1 MATFFGKN
9 KYIDKSLE
17 HLFKPTKKIGK
28 LMWIDDENKLIA
40 IAVKDGMKP
49 NYVFKFQN
57 FIGYSVSTNE
67 KDVGSKSG
75 LGRALGGGILFGPTG
90 AIVGAVTGKKGA
102 ESIINNLIINIQL
115 NYNGKTV
122 SEKIPVI
129 LFRKVKLNSSEYRKI
144 ESEVSE
150 TVRFLDNLLSSAINQ
165 HTVPSTLKQELLD
178 LKELLDLEI
187 ISEKEFNQQ
196 KEKLLKN

>member
-1 MATFFGKN
+1 MATFLGKN

-28 LMWIDDENKLIA
+28 LMWIDDVNELIA

-49 NYVFKFQN
+49 NYIFKIQN
-57 FIGYSVSTNE
+57 YIGYSVSTNE
-67 KDVGSKSG
+67 KDIGGKSG
-75 LGRALGGGILFGPTG
+75 LGRAIGGGILFGPTG

-102 ESIINNLIINIQL
+102 ESIINNLMIDIQL

-129 LFRKVKLNSSEYRKI
+129 LFRKVKLNSAEYKKI

-150 TVRFLDNLLSSAINQ
+150 IVIILDNLLSPTINQ

-178 LKELLDLEI
+178 LKELLDLDI
-187 ISEKEFNQQ
+187 ISENEFTQH